1 MSATPAPA
9 APPAPDSLEALK
21 ARHGERYRWLVLAT
35 VMIGTVASI
44 LASTIV
50 NVAVPALSH
59 HFHLGQERA
68 QWVSA
73 GFMAAMTLSML
84 TTPWLLARF
93 GYRNTYLG
101 AVALLGAGGAIGG
114 MAGDFTLV
122 LAMRAAEGLAA
133 GVLQPIPSIIILRS
147 FGPGEQGR
155 AMGIFGFGVVLA
167 PALGPSVGGVLVEHF
182 GWRSIFYFVLPFCVL
197 AAVLA
202 RRYLPHSRPGGG
214 APGAHDVR
222 LDVPGVALLAVMILA
237 LLNGL
242 VELHTK
248 SSNQGLV
255 LIGVALA
262 ALAGFVAWQR
272 RAKHP
277 LLALALFRERAFAM
291 GSIVAFVYGMGLFG
305 STYLVPVFMQSALH
319 FRPTEAGAALLPA
332 GLVLAVTI
340 PIAGRMADRFE
351 PRRLIA
357 LGVLLLAASF
367 ALMAGVGHGT
377 ALWALVAIAI
387 VGRIGLGMILPSL
400 NLAAVRRTDPA
411 LLPQAASGIN
421 FMRQLGGAVGVST
434 VGIVLEWRLRTHEHD
449 HPLAAFAETFWMIA
463 TVCALAAIAAWAMGN
478 KNESKGTT
486 RAA

>member
-1 MSATPAPA
+1 MSAPTA
-9 APPAPDSLEALK
+9 ATETHPSASLEALQ
-21 ARHGERYRWLVLAT
+21 ARHGESYRWRVLLT

-59 HFHLGQERA
+59 HFTLGQERA

-73 GFMAAMTLSML
+73 AFMAAMTLSML

-93 GYRNTYLG
+93 GYRHTYLG
-101 AVALLGAGGAIGG
+101 AVALLGAGGVVGG
-114 MAGDFTLV
+114 LANDYTLV

-133 GVLQPIPSIIILRS
+133 GVLQPIPAIIVMRA

-155 AMGIFGFGVVLA
+155 AMGLFGFGVVLA

-182 GWRSIFYFVLPFCVL
+182 GWRSIFFFVLPFCVL

-202 RRYLPHSRPGGG
+202 RRYLPHARPGGG
-214 APGAHDVR
+214 APGARD
-222 LDVPGVALLAVMILA
+222 VALDLPSLGLLTVMILA

-242 VELHTK
+242 VRLHAE
-248 SSNQGLV
+248 SSSQGGWLM
-255 LIGVALA
+255 GVA
-262 ALAGFVAWQR
+262 ALALVAFVARQHR
-272 RAKHP
+272 TAHP
-277 LLALALFRERAFAM
+277 LLAPALFRERGFAM

-305 STYLVPVFMQSALH
+305 STYLVPVFMQNALH

-340 PIAGRMADRFE
+340 PIAGRLADRVA
-351 PRRLIA
+351 PRWLIA

-367 ALMAGVGHGT
+367 ALMAGVAPGT

-387 VGRIGLGMILPSL
+387 VGRIGLGLILPSL
-400 NLAAVRRTDPA
+400 NLAAVRRTAPA
-411 LLPQAASGIN
+411 QLPQAASAIN
-421 FMRQLGGAVGVST
+421 FLRQLGGAVGVSL
-434 VGIVLEWRLRTHEHD
+434 VGIVLEWRLRAHAAD
-449 HPLAAFAETFWMIA
+449 QALAAYAQTFWMIA
-463 TVCALAAIAAWAMGN
+463 AVCALAAFAAWRMG
-478 KNESKGTT
+478 ET
-486 RAA
+486 RAQ